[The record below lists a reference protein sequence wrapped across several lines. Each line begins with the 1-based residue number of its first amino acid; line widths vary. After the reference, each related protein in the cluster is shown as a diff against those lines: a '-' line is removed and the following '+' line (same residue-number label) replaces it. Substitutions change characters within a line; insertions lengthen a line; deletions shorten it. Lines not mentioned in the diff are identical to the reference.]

1 VPLAKVREG
10 ALLANVGLVAICGL
24 LYELIC
30 GTLASYLLGNTLVQ
44 FSLVLG
50 NYLFALGVGAWGA
63 SFVGRKVNLRY
74 VEAELALALVGGL
87 SVPILLGTSAVHAP
101 VLPVVHVIVFAIGVL
116 VGIELPLLVALLRE
130 VSLASESEPES
141 ESESES
147 KDASEVVAVAL
158 AVDYGGALL
167 ASLFFPLV
175 LVPYLGLVK
184 GAALAG
190 AINAVAAL
198 SATFI
203 VPLPKPAP
211 FRVLGVLILLVL
223 LALVAR
229 GELWLSSATD

>member
-1 VPLAKVREG
+1 MPLAKVREG

-116 VGIELPLLVALLRE
+116 VGLELPLLVALLRE
-130 VSLASESEPES
+130 VSLSSESES

-167 ASLFFPLV
+167 ASLFFPLF
-175 LVPYLGLVK
+175 LVPYLGLIK

-203 VPLPKPAP
+203 VPLPKPFP
-211 FRVLGVLILLVL
+211 FRVLGVIILFIL